1 MLKIKN
7 RRYEADD
14 CYAIDKIKECEHDYD
29 ESGCFEEYASLG
41 IVLNAQ
47 RAEADEREHGQ
58 SAESEGEHRESAFQ
72 EVSG

>member
-14 CYAIDKIKECEHDYD
+14 YYAIDKIKECEHDYD